1 MNRSNKPIELPTSKT
16 TEVMDEDH
24 TTTFRTPGWSR
35 CKMAM
40 AATTFP
46 WHKEMGKTRGGVIY
60 VEYNLSIYIYA
71 ILYAQY
77 NNIYIYF

>member
-24 TTTFRTPGWSR
+24 TTTLRTPGWSR

-46 WHKEMGKTRGGVIY
+46 WHKEIGKTGEESYMFI
-60 VEYNLSIYIYA
+60 
-71 ILYAQY
+71 
-77 NNIYIYF
+77 